1 MENEKKTYDKT
12 LENEVLNEDNFE
24 EVTTQNNLLEDE
36 IETLDQRI
44 LNAMRMAFWDKLQDE
59 LKDKEYL
66 SLLQLLEDIKERI
79 CDLVP
84 NRPDIHQDLYEH
96 IDTRLLQQMLEHDAV
111 NDNYIFNL
119 IQFIIDTLKNF
130 DCLED
135 EPYYEIWRESINKR
149 LTAPDYPI
157 YVLLPIFFRET
168 FHRLNKIEH
177 MINKFKQSDVYK
189 LLIEKREREKEL
201 KENN

>member
-12 LENEVLNEDNFE
+12 LENEVLNEENFE
-24 EVTTQNNLLEDE
+24 EITTHNNLLEDE

-96 IDTRLLQQMLEHDAV
+96 IDTRFLQQMLEHDAV
-111 NDNYIFNL
+111 DHSYIFNL

-149 LTAPDYPI
+149 LTDRDYPI

-177 MINKFKQSDVYK
+177 MIKMFKQSDVYK
-189 LLIEKREREKEL
+189 SLIEKREREK
-201 KENN
+201 NI

>member
-24 EVTTQNNLLEDE
+24 EITTQNNLLEEE
-36 IETLDQRI
+36 IDTLDERI
-44 LNAMRMAFWDKLQDE
+44 LNAMRTAFWDKLQDE
-59 LKDKEYL
+59 LENKEYL
-66 SLLQLLEDIKERI
+66 GLLQILEDIKERI

-84 NRPDIHQDLYEH
+84 NRPDIHQDMYEH

-119 IQFIIDTLKNF
+119 IQFIINTLKNF
-130 DCLED
+130 DSLED
-135 EPYYEIWRESINKR
+135 EPYYEIWRESTNKK
-149 LTAPDYPI
+149 LSDPNYPI
-157 YVLLPIFFRET
+157 YVLLPIFLRET

-177 MINKFKQSDVYK
+177 MINLFKHSELYK
-189 LLIEKREREKEL
+189 SLIEKRAREK
-201 KENN
+201 NI